1 MVKKMLE
8 VVVNY
13 LYPALTTVKTD
24 WLFLC
29 APDSV
34 LSATSPSPR
43 PSPLTDTR
51 SGTRRPA
58 AASVT
63 GAAPLGPSEDRRTPP
78 PQRWARGCGNSP
90 ALDPVCPQA

>member
-34 LSATSPSPR
+34 LSATSPSP
-43 PSPLTDTR
+43 PPLPTHRHAVRDTA
-51 SGTRRPA
+51 A

>member
-34 LSATSPSPR
+34 LSATSPSP
-43 PSPLTDTR
+43 LTDTR
-51 SGTRRPA
+51 SGTRRRQPA
-58 AASVT
+58 
-63 GAAPLGPSEDRRTPP
+63 
-78 PQRWARGCGNSP
+78 
-90 ALDPVCPQA
+90 

>member
-34 LSATSPSPR
+34 LSATSPSP
-43 PSPLTDTR
+43 PAPPHSPTR
-51 SGTRRPA
+51 GQGHGGGS
-58 AASVT
+58 
-63 GAAPLGPSEDRRTPP
+63 
-78 PQRWARGCGNSP
+78 QR
-90 ALDPVCPQA
+90 D